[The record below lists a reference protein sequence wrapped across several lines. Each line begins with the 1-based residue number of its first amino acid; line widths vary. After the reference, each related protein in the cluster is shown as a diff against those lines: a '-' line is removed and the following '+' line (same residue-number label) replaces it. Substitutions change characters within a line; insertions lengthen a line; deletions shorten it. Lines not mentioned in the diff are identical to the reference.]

1 MLCATL
7 VPLATAH
14 AEEENTQ
21 TNLNTTTSLN
31 EQTISDNPASLL
43 GADGIMNCRT
53 GRYSMDVGSL
63 RAQAGAHVPVAD
75 YTTEMNTGYLVY
87 KFCTLDPLVRKIAEG
102 ITAGLGRLS
111 INGCLSGD
119 DGQTCFVR
127 NLNQFLVPKVDET
140 VYAVLQGENAAAM
153 CAPFKDDVIR
163 TVARKYMQERNNP
176 GKPIQCPFTS
186 CSAADQKILL
196 EGGGDYEGAYERC
209 GGRRAIYEST
219 LPGGTPMSAL
229 AEVEEYINESVAN
242 RLDTERTY
250 LEWGNGIKSPQQK
263 VGGIPQI
270 TTPGYIISQMLSQM
284 LGSGYRQLENATA
297 IDQVVGALYS
307 GLSSQLI
314 TNPAGLVG
322 LAKQNGS
329 NSSYINQMVAQS
341 SSQVRSS
348 IVNTAL
354 NILSTSRNVESGYLE
369 AQNSMAAIFTNS
381 ISQLQAGERQ
391 CWGYVVPAVQQ
402 YAQSQGGNITI
413 ATSTIFSKTVMDA
426 AITPSALA
434 VANNI
439 HTSQLSLQVIDG
451 LIADVTNNSSATV
464 QTAAI
469 TRLQEL
475 MNSGALH
482 TSQHLQ
488 DAQKTLQ
495 DVQNAMGTLVTDTLS
510 NWGGGSASSPWDGTY
525 SASTVGWCN
534 INNQATVQEW
544 YKVWKR

>member
-1 MLCATL
+1 MFVATI
-7 VPLATAH
+7 VPTIFIYA
-14 AEEENTQ
+14 Q
-21 TNLNTTTSLN
+21 TDTTTTDP
-31 EQTISDNPASLL
+31 TIGNPAALLGSDN
-43 GADGIMNCRT
+43 GIMNCRT

-102 ITAGLGRLS
+102 ITSGLGRLS

-119 DGQTCFVR
+119 EGQTCFVR
-127 NLNQFLVPKVDET
+127 NLNQFLMPKVDET
-140 VYAVLQGENAAAM
+140 VYSVLKGEDAAAM

-186 CSAADQKILL
+186 CSAADQNVLL
-196 EGGGDYEGAYERC
+196 EGGTGYVEAYRRC
-209 GGRRAIYEST
+209 GGRKVIYEST
-219 LPGGTPMSAL
+219 LPGGTPMSAF
-229 AEVEEYINESVAN
+229 AEVEEYVDESIAN
-242 RLDTERTY
+242 RLDIERTY
-250 LEWGNGIKSPQQK
+250 LQWGNGIKSPQQQ
-263 VGGIPQI
+263 VGGVPQI

-314 TNPAGLVG
+314 TNPSGIVG

-329 NSSYINQMVAQS
+329 NPSYINQMVAQS
-341 SSQVRSS
+341 SAQVRSG

-354 NILSTSRNVESGYLE
+354 NILSTSRNVESGYLA
-369 AQNSMAAIFTNS
+369 AQNSMAAVFTNS
-381 ISQLQAGERQ
+381 ISQLQAGEKQ
-391 CWGYVVPAVQQ
+391 CWGYIVPAVQQ
-402 YAQSQGGNITI
+402 YAQSQGGNVTT
-413 ATSTIFSKTVMDA
+413 ATSTAFSKAVMDA
-426 AITPSALA
+426 AITPNALA

-439 HTSQLSLQVIDG
+439 RTAQLSLQVIDG

-495 DVQNAMGTLVTDTLS
+495 DVQNSMGTLITDTLS
-510 NWGGGSASSPWDGTY
+510 NWGGGSASSPWDGTV

-534 INNQATVQEW
+534 VNNQTTVQMW
-544 YKVWKR
+544 YQLWKR